1 LQVIRAGTPADAEG
15 VARVHVETWQAA
27 YAHVFPRDRLLALSV
42 EDRAGFWREYPPLVA
57 EVDGR
62 IVGFVSVGP
71 SRDEGG
77 DGELFAI
84 YVHPDQWGTGVGR
97 ALIEAG
103 EARLRELGHS
113 EADLMVLED
122 NPRARRFYEAAGWES
137 ADVRSITVFGIEV
150 PEIRYRKR
158 L

>member
-1 LQVIRAGTPADAEG
+1 MIRPGTAADAEA
-15 VARVHVETWQAA
+15 VARVQVQTWQAA
-27 YAHVFPRDRLLALSV
+27 YADVLPHEPLMALSP
-42 EDRAGFWREYPPLVA
+42 EGRAEGWRNSPPLVA
-57 EVDGR
+57 EVDGQV
-62 IVGFVSVGP
+62 VGFVSVGA

-84 YVHPDQWGTGVGR
+84 YVLPDHWGTGIGR

-103 EARLRELGHS
+103 EAHLRELGHG
-113 EADLMVLED
+113 EADLWVLED
-122 NPRARRFYEAAGWES
+122 NARARRFYEAAGWTS
-137 ADVRSITVFGIEV
+137 ADVRPITILGAEI